1 MISIS
6 YPNPNKKVTVVPP
19 TVTTVPP
26 QTGVVDHNYQTMAL
40 ARATKIGID
49 KAEWIRRDNIV
60 RKQSKECL
68 FNFGDTVYP
77 TSEEGFNRYGKC
89 LITGKSKTYAEM
101 DMDKWPPSNVPFI
114 LSARPLDPD
123 KSDSN
128 FICTFNYFQKEQP
141 L

>member
-6 YPNPNKKVTVVPP
+6 YPNPHKKLVALPP
-19 TVTTVPP
+19 PAASYSA
-26 QTGVVDHNYQTMAL
+26 VDHNYHTMAL

-60 RKQSKECL
+60 RKQSKECP

-77 TSEEGFNRYGKC
+77 ASTEGYAKYGRC
-89 LITGKSKTYAEM
+89 LVTGKTKSYSEM
-101 DMDKWPPSNVPFI
+101 DMDKWPSSDTPFI
-114 LSARPLDPD
+114 LSARSLDPD
-123 KSDSN
+123 KPENN
-128 FICTFNYFQKEQP
+128 FICTFNYFQKDQP

>member
-6 YPNPNKKVTVVPP
+6 YPNPNKKLVALPVS
-19 TVTTVPP
+19 TTSPYV
-26 QTGVVDHNYQTMAL
+26 GVVDHNYQTMAL

-77 TSEEGFNRYGKC
+77 TSEEGYLKYGRC
-89 LITGKSKTYAEM
+89 LITGKTKSYSEM
-101 DMDKWPPSNVPFI
+101 DNDKWPSSDTPFI
-114 LSARPLDPD
+114 LSARSLDPD
-123 KSDSN
+123 KPENN
-128 FICTFNYFQKEQP
+128 FICTFNYFQKDQP